1 MTLFFSPSSRP
12 PTRPLHRQ
20 PWEHRAEACQ
30 VGLSL
35 NSQTATLWCTV
46 LFLMS
51 LAILLARL
59 IIVKALEKF
68 SKLVITPSR
77 NKWPREKFA
86 EFPSFLAS
94 RPAFMG
100 VYLKPT
106 SWILRHNLW
115 DRHRITYPPT

>member
-51 LAILLARL
+51 FAILLARL

-86 EFPSFLAS
+86 EFPSFS
-94 RPAFMG
+94 CFE
-100 VYLKPT
+100 T
-106 SWILRHNLW
+106 SIHGCLSETDLM
-115 DRHRITYPPT
+115 DSETQPVGST